1 MGLVPLRDLQGDGK
15 IVNFSFVWLKEF
27 IKYQQTAL
35 SFLFLLLTLLLTAR
49 FDFSVS
55 TAHFTAHLMAT
66 ICNCYKTVKCDPSK
80 WLVDTSL
87 RIEIRSL
94 KARSNNL
101 DTRAAGLLK
110 QSVTFQLKMT
120 EPSHIYYHII
130 HISMLSSI
138 RLFSNEFHGKFFQIL
153 FVGPCPWQAWE
164 HGCKQVYIW
173 QFPIWS
179 FYLHQW

>member
-27 IKYQQTAL
+27 IEYQQTAL
-35 SFLFLLLTLLLTAR
+35 TFLFLLLTLLLTAR

-66 ICNCYKTVKCDPSK
+66 ISNCYKTVKCDPSK

-94 KARSNNL
+94 KARSNDL

-110 QSVTFQLKMT
+110 QKVTFQLKMT

-130 HISMLSSI
+130 RISMLSSI
-138 RLFSNEFHGKFFQIL
+138 RLFSNEFHGKLFQIL
-153 FVGPCPWQAWE
+153 FVGPCPWQAGE
-164 HGCKQVYIW
+164 YGCKQVYIW

-179 FYLHQW
+179 F